1 MHFIQHLILL
11 SLLLLTNLTST
22 YANPTTA
29 ALKLGDLLFNEKLL
43 KNTLKGFN
51 IPDAEAIRLSRY
63 ARISV
68 NSLTQSR
75 QQSVKN
81 NKELISYIKNLNAES
96 SLDPSTKIKTTDI
109 LNASLNKNVDKM
121 SKDDLIRTL
130 SNLYYVAGISGKN
143 IMGVCAT
150 CNKETP
156 LIPGLDFIIT
166 ETNSSTTKNLFTK
179 MINSKDPDILSKDV
193 SGMLRSLGIKDSNL
207 APIDERPMA
216 LFLALKESGSPAQSA
231 YVNAVMQL
239 SQTSA
244 KRNGDRE
251 FGDLLEHRL
260 WNNQDLFDN
269 NEFLPEWT
277 KLIQEVSAYKKR
289 TKYSVEKSWE
299 DTLTIRAGH
308 DVDKNT
314 KLQSLL
320 KKGCFMKPK

>member
-1 MHFIQHLILL
+1 MTFIKQLILL
-11 SLLLLTNLTST
+11 SLIVFTNLTSV
-22 YANPTTA
+22 YANPSTA

-43 KNTLKGFN
+43 KNALKGFN
-51 IPDAEAIRLSRY
+51 IPDEEAIRLSRY

-68 NSLTQSR
+68 NSLAQTR
-75 QQSVKN
+75 QKSVKN
-81 NKELISYIKNLNAES
+81 NKELMSYIKNLNHES
-96 SLDPSTKIKTTDI
+96 TIDPTTKLKTTDI

-121 SKDDLIRTL
+121 SKDDLIRAL

-143 IMGVCAT
+143 LMGVCAT
-150 CNKETP
+150 CNKETQ
-156 LIPGLDFIIT
+156 LIPGLDFLVT
-166 ETNSSTTKNLFTK
+166 ETNSTTTKNLFTK

-193 SGMLRSLGIKDSNL
+193 SGMLRSLGIKNSNL

-216 LFLALKESGSPAQSA
+216 LFFALKESGSPAQSA

-244 KRNGDRE
+244 KKNGDRE

-277 KLIQEVSAYKKR
+277 KLIQEVSAYKKQS
-289 TKYSVEKSWE
+289 KSSVEKSWE
-299 DTLTIRAGH
+299 DVLTVRAGH
-308 DVDKNT
+308 DADKNA

-320 KKGCFMKPK
+320 KKGCFMKQH